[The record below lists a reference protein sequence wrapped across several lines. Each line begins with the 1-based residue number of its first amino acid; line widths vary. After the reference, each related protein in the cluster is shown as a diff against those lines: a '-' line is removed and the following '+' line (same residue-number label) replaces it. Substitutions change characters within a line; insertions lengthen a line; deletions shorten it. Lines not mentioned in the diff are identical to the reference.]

1 MTPGTV
7 LGRRRCARGHRWR
20 RRTCGLGSA
29 LFAVP
34 TQLPTGA
41 ESRGTGDDGAF
52 HEVED
57 VDHWLSSPRR
67 VETFGP
73 IGITVRT
80 LTDPA
85 GTNRVGLI
93 VDVPD
98 MNAFQEL
105 TQSETVAEAMRF
117 DGVRP
122 ETLLL
127 LVES

>member
-1 MTPGTV
+1 
-7 LGRRRCARGHRWR
+7 
-20 RRTCGLGSA
+20 
-29 LFAVP
+29 
-34 TQLPTGA
+34 
-41 ESRGTGDDGAF
+41 
-52 HEVED
+52 
-57 VDHWLSSPRR
+57 

-117 DGVRP
+117 DGVGP